1 MTIELTYADG
11 RKFVANVPETAPE
24 NVMACLL
31 DDASVVVTAGR
42 GEPE

>member
-11 RKFVANVPETAPE
+11 RKFVANIPETASE

-31 DDASVVVTAGR
+31 DDASVTVTT
-42 GEPE
+42 GEEDAE

>member
-11 RKFVANVPETAPE
+11 RKFVANVPESASE

-31 DDASVVVTAGR
+31 DDDSVTVTR
-42 GEPE
+42 KNEKGE